1 MRKIWKWLLKQHKAW
16 VAGRARSELHALN
29 DRMLKDIGMS
39 RSDIDSLFR

>member
-1 MRKIWKWLLKQHKAW
+1 MRQIWKWLLKQHAAW
-16 VAGRARSELHALN
+16 VAGRVRGELHALN